1 MEESEVVEY
10 LKSFLKKEGW
20 QITWYVFQDYEADVA
35 AMKAD
40 HLFIIEAKGETK
52 GGHSHLIKVAIGQI
66 VALMN
71 KIGLETHYGIALP
84 GNVAVF
90 LSKFGLEGLRA
101 LNLHLFYVEDVGR
114 FWPKG
119 TIWHLDPENLLEFVR
134 QLREQGEASLLT
146 LSSPLPA

>member
-1 MEESEVVEY
+1 MDESEVVEY
-10 LKSFLKKEGW
+10 IKSLFKKEGW
-20 QITWYVFQDYEADVA
+20 QITSYVSQDYEADIV

-40 HLFIIEAKGETK
+40 HMFIVEAKGETK

-71 KIGLETHYGIALP
+71 KGELETHYGIALP

-101 LNLHLFYVEDVGR
+101 LNLHLFYVEDVGN

-134 QLREQGEASLLT
+134 QLREQGVASLLT
-146 LSSPLPA
+146 LSSPLPV